1 MSASPHPPTITA
13 SVCVWSSSL
22 FWFKSKKVLY
32 DKPKEWGDIR
42 TYESAKRSGK
52 FQQRIYKKHFKICTE
67 SIHNFFLYTGRRW
80 GLPTRTGDASAR
92 GGQACKSSAA
102 RPAGPCVPPGV
113 LSTPYRASMSFSV
126 WEGGRSLI
134 SADRGVVLRGDTG
147 RPPSVEMSGGGAL
160 SAAVG
165 GVLLSS
171 PFWWPAVGLMR
182 G

>member
-1 MSASPHPPTITA
+1 MNRLKDLKNFNREYTKNISKSAP
-13 SVCVWSSSL
+13 SL
-22 FWFKSKKVLY
+22 Y
-32 DKPKEWGDIR
+32 I
-42 TYESAKRSGK
+42 
-52 FQQRIYKKHFKICTE
+52 
-67 SIHNFFLYTGRRW
+67 NFFLYTGKRW
-80 GLPTRTGDASAR
+80 GLPTRTGDAGLASAR
-92 GGQACKSSAA
+92 GGQARKSGAA
-102 RPAGPCVPPGV
+102 RPAGLCVPPGV
-113 LSTPYRASMSFSV
+113 LSAPYRASMSFSV

-171 PFWWPAVGLMR
+171 PFWWPAVGLIR